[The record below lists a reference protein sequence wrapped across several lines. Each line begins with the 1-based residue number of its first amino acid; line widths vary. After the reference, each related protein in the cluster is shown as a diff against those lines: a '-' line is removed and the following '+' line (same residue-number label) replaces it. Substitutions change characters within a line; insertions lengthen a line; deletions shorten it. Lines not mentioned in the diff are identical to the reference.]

1 VAGTP
6 VGVQIPENDAH
17 PSVDAPLLELRGVS
31 KSFPGVRA
39 VVDADFVLRS
49 GEVAGVVGEN
59 GAGKSTLMKVIAGI
73 YPAGSFTG
81 SILVRGEEKTFHS
94 VHDAEAEGIVLVPQ
108 ELYIASELSIAE
120 NMFVGRLPGRRGLV
134 NGDEL
139 HAKARAWLTFFQVDA
154 RPSARAA
161 TLTPSEQREV
171 MLAAALSKDA
181 SILILDEPTASLS
194 EPEANRLFEHIKH
207 LKESG
212 VGVVYISHR
221 LDEIRRVADSVTVM
235 RNGHIVRRFEGGAI
249 NYRETVRAMIGRDPE
264 AIEQAPRAVAER
276 QDAVM
281 TVGDLRVYD
290 PAEPSVL
297 RVNGV
302 SFTLHRKEVLGLFGL
317 VGAGR
322 SELARTLFGSWPG
335 RADGS
340 LDVDGVA
347 GLPRT
352 PAEAIRRG
360 MAMVTEDRKKTGILP
375 GQTVNANISAASIG
389 AVSGWQRIH
398 DDLEYR
404 RNSKLV
410 ESLRIKTPSLLTH
423 IDNLSGG
430 NQQKTI
436 VARWLAAAPR
446 VLILDEPTTGV
457 DVGARFELYTI
468 IRELANEGRGVL
480 LISSDLEE
488 VMSQCDR
495 VLVIYKGVLQREF
508 TGDLDRQLLMLAA
521 TGGE

>member
-1 VAGTP
+1 
-6 VGVQIPENDAH
+6 
-17 PSVDAPLLELRGVS
+17 
-31 KSFPGVRA
+31 
-39 VVDADFVLRS
+39 
-49 GEVAGVVGEN
+49 
-59 GAGKSTLMKVIAGI
+59 
-73 YPAGSFTG
+73 
-81 SILVRGEEKTFHS
+81 
-94 VHDAEAEGIVLVPQ
+94 
-108 ELYIASELSIAE
+108 
-120 NMFVGRLPGRRGLV
+120 
-134 NGDEL
+134 
-139 HAKARAWLTFFQVDA
+139 
-154 RPSARAA
+154 
-161 TLTPSEQREV
+161 
-171 MLAAALSKDA
+171 
-181 SILILDEPTASLS
+181 
-194 EPEANRLFEHIKH
+194 
-207 LKESG
+207 
-212 VGVVYISHR
+212 
-221 LDEIRRVADSVTVM
+221 
-235 RNGHIVRRFEGGAI
+235 
-249 NYRETVRAMIGRDPE
+249 
-264 AIEQAPRAVAER
+264 
-276 QDAVM
+276 
-281 TVGDLRVYD
+281 
-290 PAEPSVL
+290 
-297 RVNGV
+297 
-302 SFTLHRKEVLGLFGL
+302 
-317 VGAGR
+317 
-322 SELARTLFGSWPG
+322 
-335 RADGS
+335 
-340 LDVDGVA
+340 
-347 GLPRT
+347 
-352 PAEAIRRG
+352 

-410 ESLRIKTPSLLTH
+410 ERLRIKTPSLLTH